1 MARLVKIQRYH
12 TQCFAKFVTK
22 LSKMPDGEG
31 SMLDH
36 SLLLYGSNMSNSNLH
51 NQYPLPT
58 ALIGRACG
66 QVKGSQH
73 INFAQRTPLANVL
86 LTMLQRTGVKIDK
99 VGDSTGAIAEI

>member
-1 MARLVKIQRYH
+1 
-12 TQCFAKFVTK
+12 
-22 LSKMPDGEG
+22 MPDGDG

-36 SLLLYGSNMSNSNLH
+36 ALFLYGSNMSNSNAH

-66 QVKGSQH
+66 QVKGGRH
-73 INFAQRTPLANVL
+73 INFSERTPLANVL